1 MFRHT
6 ALAGDWAALEATTKT
21 RLITLLKQCLH
32 RSLGRPETLTSL
44 VRLAEAPWENPK
56 VKNLLLGKTEQQ
68 KEVLELVSGEGLACI
83 LLRVELLVESGLDKP
98 AYKFISTITSSLMA
112 DHIVFYPYVTAAPIG
127 CLERLVDLALALAT
141 ATRHEARL
149 YKLLRLVGI
158 EDVNTVHLPRFKSYM
173 GDPPSEPVEP
183 RLVATPGRCARLFS
197 APVCKKM
204 MKVFSQ
210 WSIAGAAVTECP
222 DQLQT
227 SIIKRWLEAQ
237 VGDGKSLPDL
247 LPDVETLVKSATQTS
262 FLYTIAWHLWQKMG
276 KEVTWNIKS
285 VKIFYLSCYVQV
297 EEMCLRMFIKGL
309 NSDVNAVEAHR
320 RHKTKRSEIEKR
332 LSRGFW
338 LLSQMMK
345 DRVLSLF
352 L

>member
-1 MFRHT
+1 MVITRCLLWLSRWVAPAGKFKFDPKPAPFFCLSFFFLNHTFFRHV
-6 ALAGDWAALEATTKT
+6 ALSGDWAALEATTKT
-21 RLITLLKQCLH
+21 RLITLLKQCLN
-32 RSLGRPETLTSL
+32 RGVGRPETLTSL
-44 VRLAEAPWENPK
+44 VRLAEAPWDNPK

-98 AYKFISTITSSLMA
+98 AYKFVSTITSSLMA

-158 EDVNTVHLPRFKSYM
+158 EDVNTVYLARFKSYM
-173 GDPPSEPVEP
+173 GCPPSGEPVEP
-183 RLVATPGRCARLFS
+183 RLVANPGRCARLFS
-197 APVCKKM
+197 APVCKKLV
-204 MKVFSQ
+204 KVFSQ

-227 SIIKRWLEAQ
+227 GIIKRWLETQ
-237 VGDGKSLPDL
+237 VGEGKSLQEL

-262 FLYTIAWHLWQKMG
+262 FLYTMAWHLWQKMG
-276 KEVTWNIKS
+276 KEVIYS
-285 VKIFYLSCYVQV
+285 I
-297 EEMCLRMFIKGL
+297 
-309 NSDVNAVEAHR
+309 
-320 RHKTKRSEIEKR
+320 
-332 LSRGFW
+332 
-338 LLSQMMK
+338 
-345 DRVLSLF
+345 
-352 L
+352 

>member
-1 MFRHT
+1 M
-6 ALAGDWAALEATTKT
+6 
-21 RLITLLKQCLH
+21 
-32 RSLGRPETLTSL
+32 GRPETLTSL
-44 VRLAEAPWENPK
+44 VRLAEAPWDNPK

-98 AYKFISTITSSLMA
+98 AYKFVSTVTSSLMA

-158 EDVNTVHLPRFKSYM
+158 EDVNTVYLARFKSYM
-173 GDPPSEPVEP
+173 GFPPSEPVEP
-183 RLVATPGRCARLFS
+183 RLAAIPGRCARLFS
-197 APVCKKM
+197 TPVCKKLV
-204 MKVFSQ
+204 KVFSQ

-222 DQLQT
+222 DQLQAG
-227 SIIKRWLEAQ
+227 IIKRWLETQ
-237 VGDGKSLPDL
+237 MGEGKSLQEL
-247 LPDVETLVKSATQTS
+247 LPDIETLVKSATQTS
-262 FLYTIAWHLWQKMG
+262 FLYTMAWHLWQKMG
-276 KEVTWNIKS
+276 KEVNFYKNERVVIK
-285 VKIFYLSCYVQV
+285 ILQIQV

-320 RHKTKRSEIEKR
+320 RHRTKRAEIEKR

-345 DRVLSLF
+345 DRVILMFALNWI
-352 L
+352 